1 MGTKYCTNCGEANA
15 LDAEFCINCGM
26 KFPNKSDSPQN
37 KVSTPVKVKSSSPS
51 TSPKRKVTPQADLTS
66 LRKQSRNFFILIVV
80 LAIIVLAGVQI
91 GKYNK
96 TNEQKQK
103 IAKIIDD
110 YWVKGTFDTSIN
122 VKKKQIEMTAKDRSN
137 DIEKSLGSK
146 WKLMIMNPDRKDS
159 VIMIFE
165 NGNELYDFQYNK

>member
-122 VKKKQIEMTAKDRSN
+122 VKKSR
-137 DIEKSLGSK
+137 L
-146 WKLMIMNPDRKDS
+146 R
-159 VIMIFE
+159 
-165 NGNELYDFQYNK
+165 